1 MNAHTRHLHIDLD
14 GFLIIDMED
23 RLNCSFCT
31 TEAEARDVYRQWP
44 GDASLRVIRMADGRH
59 HDVTVDFIPDED
71 GEPEFIGAEHPSSLL
86 RWYQSRVL

>member
-1 MNAHTRHLHIDLD
+1 MNAHPRNLPIDLD

-44 GDASLRVIRMADGRH
+44 CDASLRVIRMADGRH
-59 HDVTVDFIPDED
+59 HDVTVDFIADED
-71 GEPEFIGAEHPSSLL
+71 EADERPINRIAFMRHIGAVE
-86 RWYQSRVL
+86 RA